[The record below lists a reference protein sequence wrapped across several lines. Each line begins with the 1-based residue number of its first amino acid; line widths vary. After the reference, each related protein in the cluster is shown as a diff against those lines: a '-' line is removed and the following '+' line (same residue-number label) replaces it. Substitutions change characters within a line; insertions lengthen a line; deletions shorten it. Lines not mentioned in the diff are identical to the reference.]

1 MKTLKPIVARI
12 PVVSSLAKKAY
23 GVISRRRSQPFRGS
37 SEYWEQRYRSGG
49 TSGDGS
55 YGKLAL
61 FKAQIINEFVQEHK
75 IDSVIEFGCGD
86 GNQLHLARYPE
97 YVGLDVSPAAV
108 EMCREKFAQ
117 DKTKSF
123 SLMHEWDGKKADLA
137 LSLDVIY
144 HLIEDAVF
152 ERYMTDLF
160 QSADRYIIIY
170 SSNHDDPDPGVAH
183 VRHRAFSDWVRKHA
197 PQWSLVAHVPNKYN
211 YKSDPQG
218 GSFSDF
224 YIFAK
229 R

>member
-1 MKTLKPIVARI
+1 MKPLKPIVARI
-12 PVVSSLAKKAY
+12 PIISSLAKKAY
-23 GVISRRRSQPFRGS
+23 EEISKRHSQPFRGS
-37 SEYWEQRYRSGG
+37 SDYWEQRYRSGG

-55 YGKLAL
+55 YGNLAL
-61 FKAQIINEFVQEHK
+61 FKAQVINEFVREHD

-86 GNQLHLARYPE
+86 GNQLRLAHYPK

-108 EMCREKFAQ
+108 AMCREKFAQ

-123 SLMHEWDGKKADLA
+123 YLIHEWDGKRADLA

-144 HLIEDAVF
+144 HLTEDAVF

-160 QSADRYIIIY
+160 RSADRYIIIY
-170 SSNHDDPDPGVAH
+170 SSNHDDPDTGAAH
-183 VRHRAFSDWVRKHA
+183 VRHRAFSDWVRKQA
-197 PQWSLVAHVPNKYN
+197 PQWSLMAHVPNKYS